1 MCSSRFLV
9 SGFLSSTR
17 PFDLPLLLLSLVEP
31 FDRTSDGKLEIVVP
45 SFVHYLEVLEGSDG
59 DKMPGWP
66 AFHQLTVHSSPLLY
80 DIDKDGTREIAL
92 ATYDGVVNF
101 FRVSGYL
108 MMDKLEV
115 PRRKVH
121 KNWYAGLDPDPVDRS
136 HPDVHDDSISKEAS
150 AKNSISRIQYNGV
163 SSNLNDT
170 IKRDASLEN
179 DTEENQ
185 TQTQR
190 SLLEEIDNQGA
201 HDGHSKDHN
210 TGDGVQGATVENDQ
224 ELEEADSSFDLFRD
238 TDELADEY
246 NYDYDDYIDESM
258 WGDENW
264 TEESHETA
272 EDYVSIDSHIL
283 CTPVIADIDNDGT
296 KEMVVDVSY
305 FFDHEYYDNLEHS
318 TELGGINIEK
328 YVASGIVVFNLD
340 TKQVK
345 WIQDLDLSVDS
356 GNFRAYV
363 YSSPTVVDLDGDGKL
378 DILVGTSYGLFYIL
392 DHHGQVR
399 NKFSLEMAE
408 IQAPAVAADIN
419 DDGKIEIVTV
429 DTHGN
434 VAAWTAQGEEIW
446 EVHLKSLIPQGL
458 VLADSVVDSSCCLS
472 RDFNCCSVL
481 MVGELLVD
489 LQNEPK
495 DVLFQH
501 NVLDMLLRN
510 REILFG
516 SWCLVLSHNSFDS
529 SDGLSCGGF

>member
-1 MCSSRFLV
+1 MCSSHFLV

-17 PFDLPLLLLSLVEP
+17 PSDLPLLLLSLVEP

-66 AFHQLTVHSSPLLY
+66 AFHQSTVHSSPLLY

-101 FRVSGYL
+101 FR
-108 MMDKLEV
+108 
-115 PRRKVH
+115 KVC

-150 AKNSISRIQYNGV
+150 AKNSISL

-179 DTEENQ
+179 GKEENQ

-190 SLLEEIDNQGA
+190 RFLEEIDNQGA

-224 ELEEADSSFDLFRD
+224 ELEEEVDSSFDLFRD
-238 TDELADEY
+238 TDELVDEY
-246 NYDYDDYIDESM
+246 NYDYDDYIDKSM
-258 WGDENW
+258 WEDENW
-264 TEESHETA
+264 TEESHETT

-296 KEMVVDVSY
+296 KEMVVVVSY
-305 FFDHEYYDNLEHS
+305 FFDREYYDNPEHS
-318 TELGGINIEK
+318 VELGGINIEK

-356 GNFRAYV
+356 GNFCAYV
-363 YSSPTVVDLDGDGKL
+363 YSSPTMVDLDGDEKL

-429 DTHGN
+429 DPHGN

-446 EVHLKSLIPQGL
+446 EVHLKSLIPQ
-458 VLADSVVDSSCCLS
+458 
-472 RDFNCCSVL
+472 
-481 MVGELLVD
+481 
-489 LQNEPK
+489 
-495 DVLFQH
+495 
-501 NVLDMLLRN
+501 
-510 REILFG
+510 I
-516 SWCLVLSHNSFDS
+516 
-529 SDGLSCGGF
+529 

>member
-1 MCSSRFLV
+1 M
-9 SGFLSSTR
+9 R
-17 PFDLPLLLLSLVEP
+17 PSDLPLLLLSLVEP
-31 FDRTSDGKLEIVVP
+31 FDQTSDGKLEIVVP

-59 DKMPGWP
+59 DKMSGWP
-66 AFHQLTVHSSPLLY
+66 AFHQSTIHSSPLLY

-115 PRRKVH
+115 PRRKVR
-121 KNWYAGLDPDPVDRS
+121 KNWYAGLDPDPVDCS
-136 HPDVHDDSISKEAS
+136 HTDVHDDLISKEAS
-150 AKNSISRIQYNGV
+150 AKNSISHINGSMNGPNNYDSTNIVNNLSMNTSKLEDRGKLDFAQTSQYNGV

-170 IKRDASLEN
+170 IKRDTSLEN
-179 DTEENQ
+179 GTEENQ

-190 SLLEEIDNQGA
+190 RLLEEIDNQGA

-224 ELEEADSSFDLFRD
+224 ELEE
-238 TDELADEY
+238 E
-246 NYDYDDYIDESM
+246 
-258 WGDENW
+258 
-264 TEESHETA
+264 
-272 EDYVSIDSHIL
+272 
-283 CTPVIADIDNDGT
+283 VIADIDNDGT
-296 KEMVVDVSY
+296 KEMVVVVSY
-305 FFDHEYYDNLEHS
+305 FFDREYYDNPEHS
-318 TELGGINIEK
+318 AELGGINIEK

-356 GNFRAYV
+356 GNFHAYV

-408 IQAPAVAADIN
+408 IQAPTVAADIN
-419 DDGKIEIVTV
+419 DDGKIEIVIV

-446 EVHLKSLIPQGL
+446 EVHLKSLIPQIPCRRR
-458 VLADSVVDSSCCLS
+458 SES
-472 RDFNCCSVL
+472 RDFTKEVGRFIFSGGSLSRSILSVVESSPVDGVPEAVKIHLSGVSNSGRSSSSSSSASVL
-481 MVGELLVD
+481 QFRQNLLKQIQD
-489 LQNEPK
+489 
-495 DVLFQH
+495 
-501 NVLDMLLRN
+501 
-510 REILFG
+510 
-516 SWCLVLSHNSFDS
+516 
-529 SDGLSCGGF
+529 